1 MRAYALV
8 ALILTLCGCMAIQ
21 PAQTPS
27 PTSKAPVLSVASGE
41 RQKIDSIV
49 ALNPD
54 CTSSGYVT
62 VRIITPPAHGEL
74 TTERGLE
81 YSTFLRTNERYRC
94 NIQKAPGIDIYYK
107 SNPGYVGADT
117 ATIEWTSPTIPVVRS
132 FTYTIR
138 VG

>member
-8 ALILTLCGCMAIQ
+8 ALILTLCGCTATQ

-27 PTSKAPVLSVASGE
+27 PTSKAPVLSVVSGE

-62 VRIITPPAHGEL
+62 VRIITLPAHGEL
-74 TTERGLE
+74 TTERGLDE
-81 YSTFLRTNERYRC
+81 SSSASDSPLR
-94 NIQKAPGIDIYYK
+94 A
-107 SNPGYVGADT
+107 A
-117 ATIEWTSPTIPVVRS
+117 
-132 FTYTIR
+132 
-138 VG
+138 

>member
-8 ALILTLCGCMAIQ
+8 ALILTLCGCMATQ
-21 PAQTPS
+21 PAPMPP
-27 PTSKAPVLSVASGE
+27 PTSKAPILSVASGE

-62 VRIITPPAHGEL
+62 VRITTPPAHGEL
-74 TTERGLE
+74 TMERGLE
-81 YSTFLRTNERYRC
+81 YPTFPRKNQRYRC

-107 SNPGYVGADT
+107 SYPGYVGADT
-117 ATIEWTSPTIPVVRS
+117 ATIEWTSPTIPVVHP
-132 FTYTIR
+132 FTYTIT
-138 VG
+138 VS